1 MTKKILALLIV
12 VSAFVMSTTIAY
24 AGIDFDEEADALNKM
39 HLLSGDGVDYN
50 LYGKLKRSEAAT
62 FIVKVKGVQNEVM
75 QSKEK
80 YSGVSTTF
88 DDVVTE
94 DWFAPY
100 VGYCMRNGIVS
111 GFPDG
116 TYRPDE
122 YVTEKQFY
130 SMLLGAMEYDADRDY
145 SWDTVLNKAYEVGIS
160 DKIEHAVSSEDNSD
174 YYRKDVVHSIF
185 LSLDKKM
192 DDIGISVVEN
202 LIDKGVTNESNAKKY
217 GVYRTD
223 ELETAVVKSVLEDY
237 RTLVITLNEDIE
249 QLVSSQVEIKAGNR
263 EINVDS
269 MSTDGEV
276 VTIKLQADAYKG
288 PTYEV
293 ELRDVTDENGYVIDT
308 LELTFSGIASE
319 EVVSDNFR
327 IKGVDVVDE
336 DKALV
341 HFTHPVSDDAD
352 NVLYYR
358 FGEKGDLE
366 EGSFRNLDVMLL
378 DGMDDAVLLEF
389 TDLTLESGKTY
400 EISIRGDLKSAYDA
414 YMNRGEGDT
423 YSFYGKNETMDD
435 FEVDDLEVFD
445 SHFLRVKFNRPVDVE
460 SGFERSNYKIRD
472 KVTNGTQQPTKIYY
486 EMDEDGVVL
495 DTLML
500 KFSALREERE
510 YEISIDDVYDIYES
524 SYIHNF
530 DDEIVGDDYEDA
542 PELDDVEINDR
553 STIVLIY
560 DRPLSEDAED
570 LEIDLDHGI
579 DVEKVRWF
587 EEEPEKLYV
596 YLEKGNYLDE
606 DEDYELEID
615 DSVSDYLGISS
626 EEDEFERFPGT
637 DDYLE
642 DIEIDEV
649 VDISPGVLLVRFN
662 EYIDISKADDS
673 DLYTL
678 EYRVDKS
685 TKKNDPTNV
694 TIVDSKTIIL
704 SFDTYTTDYKST
716 LCIEQVVDPSGQYTY
731 EELEFDVG
739 KLE

>member
-1 MTKKILALLIV
+1 MIRKLLGLLIV
-12 VSAFVMSTTIAY
+12 VSAVMLSTTIAY
-24 AGIDFDEEADALNKM
+24 AGIDFDEEADALNAM

-62 FIVKVKGVQNEVM
+62 FIVKVTGIQNEVL
-75 QSKEK
+75 QNKDK
-80 YSGVSTTF
+80 YAGVSISF
-88 DDVVTE
+88 EDVGKE

-116 TYRPDE
+116 SFRPNE

-145 SWDTVLNKAYEVGIS
+145 SWDTVLNKAYDVGIS
-160 DKIEHAVSSEDNSD
+160 DKIEHAVSSEDNAD
-174 YYRKDVVHSIF
+174 FYRKDVVHSIF

-192 DDIGISVVEN
+192 DDMGITVVEN

-223 ELETAVVKSVLEDY
+223 ELKTIIVKSELQDY
-237 RTLVITLNEDIE
+237 RTLVVKLNENIE
-249 QLVSSQVEIKAGNR
+249 QLTSNQVKIKVGTKEMN
-263 EINVDS
+263 IDS
-269 MSTDGEV
+269 ISTEGEV
-276 VTIKLQADAYKG
+276 VKVKLQSDAYKG

-293 ELRDVTDENGYVIDT
+293 KLTDVTDENGYVID
-308 LELTFSGIASE
+308 ELGNTFNGIAAV
-319 EVVSDNFR
+319 EVVSDDFR

-336 DKALV
+336 DKVLV
-341 HFTHPVSDDAD
+341 QFTHPVSDDAD

-366 EGSFRNLDVMLL
+366 EGSFKNLDVMMLN
-378 DGMDDAVLLEF
+378 GMENTVLLEF

-400 EISIRGDLKSAYDA
+400 EISIRGDLKSAYSA

-423 YSFYGKNETMDD
+423 YSFYGKNETMED
-435 FEVDDLEVFD
+435 FEVDDVDVFD
-445 SHFLRVKFNRPVDVE
+445 SHFLKIKFNRPVDVE
-460 SGFERSNYKIRD
+460 SGFERGNYKIRD

-486 EMDEDGVVL
+486 EMDEDGIVL

-510 YEISIDDVYDIYES
+510 YEINIDDVYDIYAS

-530 DDEIVGDDYEDA
+530 DDEFVGDDYEDV
-542 PELDDVEINDR
+542 PELDDVEIKDR
-553 STIVLIY
+553 STIILIY
-560 DRPLSEDAED
+560 DRPLSEDSED
-570 LEIDLDHGI
+570 LEIDLNHGI

-587 EEEPEKLYV
+587 EEEPEKLYA
-596 YLEKGNYLDE
+596 YFEKGDYLDE
-606 DEDYELEID
+606 EEDYELEID

-626 EEDEFERFPGT
+626 EKDEFERFPGT
-637 DDYLE
+637 DEYME
-642 DIEIDEV
+642 DIEIKEV
-649 VDISPGVLLVRFN
+649 IDISPGVLLVRFSD
-662 EYIDISKADDS
+662 YIDTSDS
-673 DLYTL
+673 EDTDHYTL
-678 EYRVDKS
+678 EYKVDKS
-685 TKKNDPTNV
+685 TKKNYPTDV
-694 TIVDSKTIIL
+694 TVVDSNTIIL

-716 LCIEQVVDPSGQYTY
+716 LCIEQVTDPSGQYTY